1 MVPSLTEDYIFQLWF
16 DHIRTNVITDKNV
29 VLVVDLVADFYRI
42 LDEYGFSMDQLHSKE
57 F

>member
-1 MVPSLTEDYIFQLWF
+1 MPSLTEDYIFQLWF